1 MPIKLTLHLA
11 QPGQEPTI
19 PTILGIADRSE
30 HLKMIVQQVCERA
43 KGTFIDDFMF
53 FAREAQNNEEY
64 TYMLFQYG
72 ITVGTNMAMQA
83 RITQKN

>member
-11 QPGQEPTI
+11 QPGQEPSI
-19 PTILGIADRSE
+19 PRVLGITDRVE
-30 HLKMIVQQVCERA
+30 HLQRVIQQVGSRQ
-43 KGTFIDDFMF
+43 KGTYVDDFMF
-53 FAREAQNNEEY
+53 FAREADNNEEY